1 MVYFITQHTNSLR
14 KKMDGFKEI
23 DGNLIHETALI
34 NWNVVDI
41 GRGNKIYPY
50 ATIGFDAVHLR
61 EKSEGIVKIGNDN
74 VIREYCSIN
83 KPTVLSKLTEIGS
96 NNYLMM
102 YSYVAHDCV
111 VEDNTTIS
119 NSVQIGGHCRIM
131 KNANIGFGCMIH
143 QFQVIGSFSM
153 LGMGTI
159 VTKKSEILPGNTYVG
174 SPAKYLKKNVIALA
188 RNNVDE
194 AMLEIEINRHQK
206 LRKLN

>member
-1 MVYFITQHTNSLR
+1 MQ
-14 KKMDGFKEI
+14 GFKEI
-23 DGNLIHETALI
+23 NGNLIHETAI
-34 NWNVVDI
+34 IEWDVVDI
-41 GRGNKIYPY
+41 GKGNIIYPY
-50 ATIGFDAVHLR
+50 VTIGFDAVHMR
-61 EKSEGIVKIGNDN
+61 EKSDGIVKIGNNN

-83 KPTVLSKLTEIGS
+83 KPTVLSKVTEIGS

-102 YSYVAHDCV
+102 YSYVAHDCI

-143 QFQVIGSFSM
+143 QFQVIGSYSM

-159 VTKKSEILPGNTYVG
+159 VTKKSTILPGNTYVG
-174 SPAKYLKKNVIALA
+174 SPAKYLKKNTIALT
-188 RNNVDE
+188 RNSIDE
-194 AMLEIEINRHQK
+194 AMLDVEINRYQQ

>member
-1 MVYFITQHTNSLR
+1 
-14 KKMDGFKEI
+14 MDGFKEI
-23 DGNLIHETALI
+23 NGNLIHETALI
-34 NWNVVDI
+34 NWDVVDI
-41 GRGNKIYPY
+41 GEGNKIYPY
-50 ATIGFDAVHLR
+50 VTIGFDAVHMR
-61 EKSEGIVKIGNDN
+61 EKSEGIVQIGNNN

-111 VEDNTTIS
+111 IEDNTTIS

-174 SPAKYLKKNVIALA
+174 SPAKYLKKNTISLT
-188 RNNVDE
+188 RNNIDE
-194 AMLEIEINRHQK
+194 AMLEIEINRYQK